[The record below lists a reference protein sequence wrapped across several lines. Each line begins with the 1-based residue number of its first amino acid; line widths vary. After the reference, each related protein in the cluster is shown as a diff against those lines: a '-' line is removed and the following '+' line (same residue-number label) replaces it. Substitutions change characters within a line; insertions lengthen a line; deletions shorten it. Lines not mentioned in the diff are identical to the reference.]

1 MDTKSFPYK
10 RINHFSE
17 WISQYNTDN
26 IDIPDN
32 VYIQITDKIT
42 EDNKDIKQLTF
53 RDIKIILKKIRLTK
67 YYAYVPHILS
77 RIQNIPM
84 PTIDR
89 ETERILKKMF
99 IKICEVYD
107 ECRPANRISFISYAY
122 VLHKLCQL
130 INRNDLLIY
139 FTISLKSRDKLR
151 QHDIIWMGICSKLEW
166 RFISSI

>member
-107 ECRPANRISFISYAY
+107 ECRPANRISFI
-122 VLHKLCQL
+122 
-130 INRNDLLIY
+130 
-139 FTISLKSRDKLR
+139 F
-151 QHDIIWMGICSKLEW
+151 
-166 RFISSI
+166 